1 MTTTGKIVAVNGNM
15 ITVAFDGAV
24 AQNEVGYA
32 VCGTQRL
39 MAEIVRV
46 RGTRCDMQVFDATT
60 DLMVDD
66 RVEFTGELLAAE
78 LGPGMLAQVY
88 DGLQN
93 PLADLAAEAAKIS
106 KDASYFLQ
114 RGMYL
119 PGLPRD
125 RKWDFHPL
133 AKVGDR
139 VTAGDFLGWV
149 TEGIFDDKTMPGHK
163 IMVPFALRGAYTVKS
178 IVSAGD
184 YTVTET
190 IAELEPL
197 SDASGTQ
204 SETRDAKP
212 ETLIKVQMMQRW
224 PVKVPIKCFTERLAP
239 TETLETTVRTIDTF
253 FPVAVGGTYCIPGP
267 FGAGKTVL
275 QQTTARYAKVDIVIS
290 AACGERAGEVV
301 ETLKEFPE
309 ITDPRTGQSLMKR
322 TIIICNTSSMP
333 VASREASVYTAVTLA
348 EYFRQMGLNVLVLA
362 DSTSRWAQA
371 MRELSGRLEEIP
383 GEEAFPAYLESR
395 IAAFY
400 ERAGRVRLKD
410 GSIGSITI
418 GGTVSPAGGNF
429 DEPVTQATLKVVGGF
444 HGLSRAR
451 SDARRYPAIDPLDS
465 WSHYGSVIEQDRVE
479 KARAIL
485 RKGNEVG
492 QMMKVVGEEGTSL
505 ADFTT
510 YLKAE
515 FLDAVYLQQN
525 AFSEADATTP
535 VARQKV
541 MFGVVE
547 KALAAE
553 YSFTDK
559 DEMRKFF
566 LDLQQSFVD
575 WNDKPFGSDGFKDG
589 EAALVGKIE
598 AASAK

>member
-1 MTTTGKIVAVNGNM
+1 MTTTGKIVGVNGNM

-32 VCGTQRL
+32 VCGTKRL

-60 DLMVDD
+60 DLRVDD
-66 RVEFTGELLAAE
+66 TVEFSGELLAAE

-93 PLADLAAEAAKIS
+93 PLAELAKEAGKIS
-106 KDASYFLQ
+106 KDAEFFLQ

-125 RKWDFHPL
+125 KKWDFHPL

-149 TEGIFDDKTMPGHK
+149 TEGIFDNQTMPGHK
-163 IMVPFALRGAYTVKS
+163 IMVPFALKGVYTVKS
-178 IVSAGD
+178 IVPAGD

-190 IAELEPL
+190 IAEL
-197 SDASGTQ
+197 Q
-204 SETRDAKP
+204 SPTP
-212 ETLIKVQMMQRW
+212 TSNSNSIPVTMLQRW
-224 PVKVPIKCFTERLAP
+224 PVKVPIKCFKERLAP
-239 TETLETTVRTIDTF
+239 EKTLETTVRTIDTF

-275 QQTTARYAKVDIVIS
+275 QQTTARYAKVDVVIS

-309 ITDPRTGQSLMKR
+309 IKDPKTGQSLMKR

-400 ERAGRVRLKD
+400 ERAGRVMLKNGET
-410 GSIGSITI
+410 GSVTI

-465 WSHYGSVIEQDRVE
+465 WSHYNSVIEQTRVE

-505 ADFTT
+505 EDFTT

-525 AFSEADATTP
+525 AFSDTDATTP
-535 VARQKV
+535 IERQRV
-541 MFGVVE
+541 MFDIVE
-547 KALAAE
+547 KALLTTYRFAE
-553 YSFTDK
+553 KAET
-559 DEMRKFF
+559 RKFF
-566 LDLQQSFVD
+566 LDLQQTFID
-575 WNDKPFGSDGFKDG
+575 WNDKPITSAEFASLKAALEAKIR
-589 EAALVGKIE
+589 EAAVQ
-598 AASAK
+598 A

>member
-1 MTTTGKIVAVNGNM
+1 MTTKGKIVAVNGNM
-15 ITVAFDGAV
+15 ITVAFDAAV

-32 VCGTQRL
+32 VLGDKRL

-60 DLMVDD
+60 DLRVDD
-66 RVEFTGELLAAE
+66 NVEFTGELLAAE

-93 PLADLAAEAAKIS
+93 PLAELAKEAAKIS
-106 KDASYFLQ
+106 KDAEYFLQ
-114 RGMYL
+114 RGMYM

-125 RKWDFHPL
+125 RKWDFHPT
-133 AKVGDR
+133 AKVGDK
-139 VTAGDFLGWV
+139 VTAGDSVGWV
-149 TEGIFDDKTMPGHK
+149 TEGIFDNKTMPGHK
-163 IMVPFALRGAYTVKS
+163 IMVPFALKGVWTIKS
-178 IVSAGD
+178 LANAGD
-184 YTVTET
+184 YTVTED
-190 IAELEPL
+190 IA
-197 SDASGTQ
+197 
-204 SETRDAKP
+204 
-212 ETLIKVQMMQRW
+212 TLVDVNGKEKNIQMMQRW
-224 PVKVPIKCFTERLAP
+224 PVKVPIKCFVERLEP

-275 QQTTARYAKVDIVIS
+275 QQTTARYAKIDVVIS

-309 ITDPRTGQSLMKR
+309 IKDPKTGQSLMKR

-410 GSIGSITI
+410 GSFGSVTI

-465 WSHYGSVIEQDRVE
+465 WSHYNSVIEQAKVE

-485 RKGNEVG
+485 RKGNEIG

-525 AFSEADATTP
+525 AFSDSDATTS
-535 VARQKV
+535 VERQKI

-547 KALAAE
+547 KALSSE
-553 YSFTDK
+553 Y
-559 DEMRKFF
+559 KFESKEETRRF
-566 LDLQQSFVD
+566 FMDLQQTFID
-575 WNDKPFGSDGFKDG
+575 WNDKPFKSAEFETLKATL
-589 EAALVGKIE
+589 EKKIE
-598 AASAK
+598 EAGNVQ

>member
-1 MTTTGKIVAVNGNM
+1 
-15 ITVAFDGAV
+15 
-24 AQNEVGYA
+24 
-32 VCGTQRL
+32 
-39 MAEIVRV
+39 
-46 RGTRCDMQVFDATT
+46 
-60 DLMVDD
+60 
-66 RVEFTGELLAAE
+66 
-78 LGPGMLAQVY
+78 ML
-88 DGLQN
+88 
-93 PLADLAAEAAKIS
+93 
-106 KDASYFLQ
+106 
-114 RGMYL
+114 
-119 PGLPRD
+119 
-125 RKWDFHPL
+125 
-133 AKVGDR
+133 
-139 VTAGDFLGWV
+139 
-149 TEGIFDDKTMPGHK
+149 
-163 IMVPFALRGAYTVKS
+163 
-178 IVSAGD
+178 
-184 YTVTET
+184 
-190 IAELEPL
+190 
-197 SDASGTQ
+197 
-204 SETRDAKP
+204 
-212 ETLIKVQMMQRW
+212 QRW
-224 PVKVPIKCFTERLAP
+224 PVKVPIKCFVERLEP

-275 QQTTARYAKVDIVIS
+275 QQTTARYAKVDVVIS

-309 ITDPRTGQSLMKR
+309 LIDPKTGQSLMKR

-400 ERAGRVRLKD
+400 ERAGRVKPRD
-410 GSIGSITI
+410 GSTGSVTI

-465 WSHYGSVIEQDRVE
+465 WSHYNSVIEQDRVE
-479 KARAIL
+479 KARTIL

-505 ADFTT
+505 EDFTT

-525 AFSEADATTP
+525 AFSETDATTP
-535 VARQKV
+535 IERQKI
-541 MFGVVE
+541 MFDVVE
-547 KALAAE
+547 KVLSTD
-553 YSFTDK
+553 YNFTEK
-559 DEMRKFF
+559 PETRRFF
-566 LDLQQSFVD
+566 MDLQQTFID
-575 WNDKPFGSDGFKDG
+575 WNDKPMSAPEFTTLKDALLSKISS
-589 EAALVGKIE
+589 AAK
-598 AASAK
+598 